1 MVSSM
6 VRDIFTCRADVA
18 LLLAADS
25 DFLPTSLLEQIDQG
39 KGSKS
44 IFNTDACFL
53 QQNRQSDC
61 TAVARI
67 LFTIVLQKSL
77 CGDALCGLK
86 PVAIRRYRNQ
96 IFNCTLVCLCTSS
109 LWLFCC
115 YCRRFGG

>member
-1 MVSSM
+1 
-6 VRDIFTCRADVA
+6 
-18 LLLAADS
+18 
-25 DFLPTSLLEQIDQG
+25 
-39 KGSKS
+39 
-44 IFNTDACFL
+44 
-53 QQNRQSDC
+53 
-61 TAVARI
+61 
-67 LFTIVLQKSL
+67 LQKSL